1 VLVAK
6 TSSNNFGLI
15 PEKDMQTL
23 NAQPA
28 AEASKAD
35 ILVLD
40 RFGRV
45 LVEVKDGFD
54 FELRSTDLT
63 NAVTFDHAAAADVL
77 SRLEHLAVSHGPF
90 ANSTVRDFKMRI
102 IDSFGTQEGDAAEL
116 PSAAHRM

>member
-1 VLVAK
+1 
-6 TSSNNFGLI
+6 
-15 PEKDMQTL
+15 MQTL
-23 NAQPA
+23 SAQPA
-28 AEASKAD
+28 AEASEAD

-77 SRLEHLAVSHGPF
+77 TRLEHLSVSHGPF
-90 ANSTVRDFKMRI
+90 TNSTVRDFKMRI
-102 IDSFGTQEGDAAEL
+102 IDSFGTQDGDATGTD
-116 PSAAHRM
+116 PRSSAAHRM